1 MTQKLSKSQ
10 KKYIQIVGPFY
21 AFQGI
26 GLSLYFASQGANAMF
41 WPTVATIVR
50 FLIAGLGGSISIYI
64 LGFGIESIFLSSSIA
79 MMIFGIM
86 IFVSLKRGAWR
97 KHGPKYS

>member
-1 MTQKLSKSQ
+1 
-10 KKYIQIVGPFY
+10 
-21 AFQGI
+21 
-26 GLSLYFASQGANAMF
+26 MF
-41 WPTVATIVR
+41 WPTVATIAR

-79 MMIFGIM
+79 MMIFGTM